1 MSAPPSLSVVTTTH
15 NGERF
20 LPTALA
26 SILDQSF
33 TDFEYILVDDGST
46 DGTPDI
52 LVDYASRDARIHLI
66 RNDQPLGPGGALNQA
81 LQAAR
86 GRYVANLDHDDLAR
100 PARLEKQAAYLDWH
114 PAVGVLGAW
123 AEVISAADK
132 VVKTWKYPVR
142 PALAHWGMYFSATVL
157 HSAVMAR
164 RELLL
169 QAGGYSAYHRFTVD
183 YQLWLRLLWQ
193 TQFANLPHC
202 LAAYRISPE
211 QASMRQAD
219 LQHGQVILAQQAALG
234 RLLGRRPDLQ
244 AVLDLTL
251 ARSGRRLRDAAAV
264 RRAAHLLQR
273 AALAYRRAANLS
285 PGDQQRL
292 ALDLARRISRLKPE
306 KSALLAGQSGA

>member
-1 MSAPPSLSVVTTTH
+1 MSAPPPLSVITTTC

-20 LPTALA
+20 LPAA
-26 SILDQSF
+26 IESILGQTF

-46 DGTPDI
+46 DGTPDV
-52 LVDYASRDARIHLI
+52 LADYASRDARILLI
-66 RNDQPLGPGGALNQA
+66 HNHQPLGPGGALNCA

-100 PARLEKQAAYLDWH
+100 PARLERQAAYLDWH

-123 AEVISAADK
+123 AEVISTQDK
-132 VVKTWKYPVR
+132 VVKTWKYPTR
-142 PALAHWGMYFSATVL
+142 PALARWGMYFSATVL

-169 QAGGYSAYHRFTVD
+169 QAGGYSSYHRFAVD

-193 TQFANLPHC
+193 THFANLPRC

-211 QASMRQAD
+211 QVSIRHAD
-219 LQHGQVILAQQAALG
+219 LQHGQVILTQQAALG
-234 RLLGRRPDLQ
+234 RLLGRKPDLQ
-244 AVLDLTL
+244 VVLDLTL
-251 ARSGRRLRDAAAV
+251 ARSGRRLRNAAAV
-264 RRAAHLLQR
+264 RRAACLLQR
-273 AALAYRRAANLS
+273 AARAYHRAANLS

-292 ALDLARRISRLKPE
+292 AIDLAHRLSRLRV
-306 KSALLAGQSGA
+306 LHDV